1 MNEFDDFYY
10 NGKKYCLSKQ
20 KLIYRIS
27 KYDRKASANF
37 NYLSSEFIFYI
48 EEESVAVKMLV
59 DFSSVV
65 FLMSESF
72 ALPKATDKPKFIK
85 ENLLCPYIF
94 LSFLREF
101 SQNKIFYCEKFTIKR
116 EALIKKY
123 EDILNN
129 YQACQRAKCL
139 DNESCF
145 EVSLDIERWNMSYE
159 KVFNLKFNL

>member
-27 KYDRKASANF
+27 KCDRKTPV

-48 EEESVAVKMLV
+48 EEENVAVKMIV
-59 DFSSVV
+59 DFSSTI
-65 FLMSESF
+65 FLISESH
-72 ALPKATDKPKFIK
+72 ALPKATHKPKLTK
-85 ENLLCPYIF
+85 KNLLCPYIF

-101 SQNKIFYCEKFTIKR
+101 SRNKIFHCEKFTIKR
-116 EALIKKY
+116 QALIKKY
-123 EDILNN
+123 EDTLNN
-129 YQACQRAKCL
+129 YQVCQRAKCL
-139 DNESCF
+139 DNESRF
-145 EVSLDIERWNMSYE
+145 DVSLDIKNWNMPYE